1 MITRSAERHVHPSA
15 DDMETMSDWFFL
27 IMGLSGGLAIFLL
40 GMDRTVSGLKGLA
53 GNRLRGILERV
64 AGNRWYGAATGA
76 GITAVIQSS
85 SVTTVVV
92 VGLVSAEAMTLLMS
106 VGIIFGSNVGT
117 TITAQIIAFKVT
129 RYALAVVAI
138 GFGVDFFARSERT
151 ERIGR
156 TIMGLGLVFF
166 GMSVM
171 GIAMEPLQ
179 EHQGFLDAM
188 ASISNVW
195 IGIALGAIFT
205 ALVQSSS
212 ATTAIVIAMA
222 ATGLTSLELSIAL
235 VLGANIGTSVTAQ
248 LAAIGKP
255 VDAKRVAMVHT
266 MFNLIGVL
274 IWIPFIQVLA
284 SLALRLSPADDI
296 PRQIAWAHTIFNTA
310 NLFIFIWFTTW
321 FAKAATAL
329 VKDRPKDELIKTRYL
344 SDDLLATPSIALDR
358 ARMEIAR
365 MGTRVRDMVED
376 GVPAATSGTAEQL
389 NAVEAADDE
398 VDELHA
404 QVVAYLGRISE
415 VGITREQTNELLGLL
430 EAAGDIEAIGDAV
443 ETNLVADG
451 RRRLNGGIVVSP
463 STQTRIDD
471 LAAEVLTAVDIAVGA
486 VGRGSYEAAR
496 QAINMKPEIK
506 AMTADAREH
515 QLERLTVDEPNRVDT
530 YRIENDIIED
540 LKRIYYYA
548 KRAARVGVPN
558 DESSQ
563 PR

>member
-1 MITRSAERHVHPSA
+1 
-15 DDMETMSDWFFL
+15 METMSDWFFL
-27 IMGLSGGLAIFLL
+27 VMGLSGGLAIFLL

-53 GNRLRGILERV
+53 GNRLRWILGHLT
-64 AGNRWYGAATGA
+64 GNRWYGAATGA
-76 GITAVIQSS
+76 GITAIIQSS

-92 VGLVSAEAMTLLMS
+92 VGLVSAQAMTLLMS
-106 VGIIFGSNVGT
+106 VGVIFGANVGT

-138 GFGVDFFARSERT
+138 GFAIDFFARTERL

-171 GIAMEPLQ
+171 GLAMEPLQ

-195 IGIALGAIFT
+195 VGIALGAIFT

-222 ATGLTSLELSIAL
+222 ATGLISLELSIAL

-255 VDAKRVAMVHT
+255 VDAKRVAAIHT
-266 MFNLIGVL
+266 MFNVVGVL

-284 SLALRLSPADDI
+284 SLALRLSPADDV

-321 FAKAATAL
+321 FARAATTL
-329 VKDRPKDELIKTRYL
+329 IKDRPKDEVVKTRYL

-365 MGTRVRDMVED
+365 MGTRVRDMVGD
-376 GVPAATSGTAEQL
+376 GVPAAISGTEEQL
-389 NAVEAADDE
+389 TAVEAADDE

-404 QVVAYLGRISE
+404 QVVAYLGRVSE

-451 RRRLNGGIVVSP
+451 RRRLEAGIVISP
-463 STQTRIDD
+463 STEAIIDD

-496 QAINMKPEIK
+496 RAIKMKPEIT
-506 AMTADAREH
+506 ALTADAREH
-515 QLERLTVDEPNRVDT
+515 QLERLTVDEPNRVDA

-558 DESSQ
+558 GEPSESQ
-563 PR
+563 

>member
-1 MITRSAERHVHPSA
+1 MGTTP
-15 DDMETMSDWFFL
+15 DWFVL

-53 GNRLRGILERV
+53 GNRLRGILSRL
-64 AGNRWYGAATGA
+64 AGNRWYGAGTGA
-76 GITAVIQSS
+76 AITAVIQSS

-92 VGLVSAEAMTLLMS
+92 VGLVSAGAMTLLMS
-106 VGIIFGSNVGT
+106 VGVIFGANVGT

-129 RYALAVVAI
+129 KYALAVVAI
-138 GFGVDFFARSERT
+138 GFAVGFFARSERV

-156 TIMGLGLVFF
+156 TVLGLGLVFF
-166 GMSVM
+166 GMSIM

-195 IGIALGAIFT
+195 IGIVLGAIFT

-222 ATGLTSLELSIAL
+222 ATGLVSLELAIAL

-255 VDAKRVAMVHT
+255 VEAKRVAMVHT
-266 MFNLIGVL
+266 MFNVLGVL
-274 IWIPFIQVLA
+274 IWIPFIQILA
-284 SLALRLSPADDI
+284 SLALRLSPDDDI
-296 PRQIAWAHTIFNTA
+296 PRQIAWAHTIFNVA
-310 NLFIFIWFTTW
+310 NLFIFIWFTHW
-321 FAKAATAL
+321 FARAATAL
-329 VKDRPKDELIKTRYL
+329 IKERPDDSTEVKTRYL

-365 MGTRVRDMVED
+365 MGTRVRDMVEA
-376 GVPAATSGTAEQL
+376 GIPAALSGSANDL
-389 NAVEAADDE
+389 NTVEAADDE
-398 VDELHA
+398 VDALHA

-415 VGITREQTNELLGLL
+415 TGITSEQTSELLGLL
-430 EAAGDIEAIGDAV
+430 EAAGNIEAIGDAV
-443 ETNLVADG
+443 ETNLVTDG
-451 RRRLNGGIVVSP
+451 RRRLDAGIVVSP
-463 STQTRIDD
+463 STEALIND
-471 LAAEVLTAVDIAVGA
+471 LAAEVITAVDMAVSA
-486 VGRGSYEAAR
+486 VGRGSIEAAR
-496 QAINMKPEIK
+496 QAIDMKPEIS

-515 QLERLTVDEPNRVDT
+515 QLERLTAQEPDRVDA
-530 YRIENDIIED
+530 YRIEADIIED

-548 KRAARVGVPN
+548 KRAARVGVPE
-558 DESSQ
+558 D
-563 PR
+563 R

>member
-1 MITRSAERHVHPSA
+1 
-15 DDMETMSDWFFL
+15 METMSDWFFL

-53 GNRLRGILERV
+53 GNRLRWILGHLT
-64 AGNRWYGAATGA
+64 GNRWYGAATGA
-76 GITAVIQSS
+76 GITAIIQSS

-92 VGLVSAEAMTLLMS
+92 VGLVSAQAMTLLMS
-106 VGIIFGSNVGT
+106 VGVIFGANVGT

-138 GFGVDFFARSERT
+138 GFAIDFFAKTERL

-156 TIMGLGLVFF
+156 TVMGLGLVFF

-171 GIAMEPLQ
+171 GLAMEPLQ

-195 IGIALGAIFT
+195 VGIALGAIFT

-222 ATGLTSLELSIAL
+222 ATGLISLELSIAL

-248 LAAIGKP
+248 LASIGKP
-255 VDAKRVAMVHT
+255 VDAKRVAAIHT
-266 MFNLIGVL
+266 MFNVIGVL

-284 SLALRLSPADDI
+284 SLALRVSPADDI
-296 PRQIAWAHTIFNTA
+296 PRQIAWAHTIFNVA

-321 FAKAATAL
+321 FARAATAL
-329 VKDRPKDELIKTRYL
+329 IKDRPKDEVVKTRYL

-365 MGTRVRDMVED
+365 MGTRVKDMVED
-376 GVPAATSGTAEQL
+376 GVPAAISGTAEQL
-389 NAVEAADDE
+389 RAVEAADDE

-415 VGITREQTNELLGLL
+415 TGITREQTNELLGLL

-451 RRRLNGGIVVSP
+451 RRRLEGGIVISP
-463 STQTRIDD
+463 STEALIDN

-486 VGRGSYEAAR
+486 VGRGSYAAAR
-496 QAINMKPEIK
+496 QAIDMKPEIS
-506 AMTADAREH
+506 AMTADARAH
-515 QLERLTVDEPNRVDT
+515 QLERLTVDEPNRVDA

-558 DESSQ
+558 GE
-563 PR
+563 PTETT

>member
-1 MITRSAERHVHPSA
+1 MGDTP
-15 DDMETMSDWFFL
+15 DWFLL

-53 GNRLRGILERV
+53 GNRLRWILSHL

-76 GITAVIQSS
+76 GITAIIQSS
-85 SVTTVVV
+85 SITSVVV
-92 VGLVSAEAMTLLMS
+92 VGLVSAGAMTLLMS
-106 VGIIFGSNVGT
+106 VGVIFGANVGT

-138 GFGVDFFARSERT
+138 GFAIDFFARTERV

-156 TIMGLGLVFF
+156 TVLGLGLVFF
-166 GMSVM
+166 GMSIM

-222 ATGLTSLELSIAL
+222 ATDLISLELAIAL

-255 VDAKRVAMVHT
+255 VEAKRVAMVHT
-266 MFNLIGVL
+266 LFNVLGVL
-274 IWIPFIQVLA
+274 LWIPFIQILA
-284 SLALRLSPADDI
+284 SLALRLSPADDV
-296 PRQIAWAHTIFNTA
+296 PRQIAWAHTIFNVA
-310 NLFIFIWFTTW
+310 NLFIFIWFTKL
-321 FAKAATAL
+321 FAKAATAM
-329 VKDRPKDELIKTRYL
+329 VKERPDDSAAVKTRYL

-365 MGTRVRDMVED
+365 MGTRVRDMVEA
-376 GVPAATSGTAEQL
+376 GIPAALSGSAEDL
-389 NAVEAADDE
+389 SNVEAADDD
-398 VDELHA
+398 VDELHG

-415 VGITREQTNELLGLL
+415 TGITREQTAELLGLL
-430 EAAGDIEAIGDAV
+430 EAAGDMEAIGDAV
-443 ETNLVADG
+443 ETNLVTDG
-451 RRRLNGGIVVSP
+451 RRRLEGGIVVSP
-463 STQTRIDD
+463 ATEALIND
-471 LAAEVLTAVDIAVGA
+471 LGAEVITAVDIAISA
-486 VGRGSYEAAR
+486 VGRGSLEAAR
-496 QAINMKPEIK
+496 QAIEMKPEIA

-515 QLERLTVDEPNRVDT
+515 QLERLTAHEPDRVGA
-530 YRIENDIIED
+530 YRVEADIIED

-548 KRAARVGVPN
+548 KRAARVGVPE
-558 DESSQ
+558 D
-563 PR
+563 R